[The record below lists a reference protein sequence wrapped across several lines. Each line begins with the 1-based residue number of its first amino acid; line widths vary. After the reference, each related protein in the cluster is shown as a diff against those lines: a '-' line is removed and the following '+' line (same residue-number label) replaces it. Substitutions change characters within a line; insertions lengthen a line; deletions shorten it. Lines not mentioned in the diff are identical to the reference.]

1 MGKIAFELRPARAE
15 EAECLTELAMRSKAH
30 WGYDADFM
38 ARCRDELTVKPE
50 DIKCEVVIAAE
61 AEGKVVGFG
70 CLSAVEDAEGAGSE
84 GEIWHF
90 FVEPSAMGTGLGRA
104 LMERLFAE
112 ARDLGLK
119 RLRVDSDPGA
129 QGFYERMGFVYH
141 SEAPSGSIAGRSLPH
156 LRLTL

>member
-1 MGKIAFELRPARAE
+1 MAKIAFELRPARAA
-15 EAECLTELAMRSKAH
+15 EADFLTALAMRSKAH

-38 ARCRDELTVKPE
+38 ARCLDELTVKPE
-50 DIKCEVVIAAE
+50 DIESEVVIAAE

-70 CLSAVEDAEGAGSE
+70 CLSAIEEAETEEPE

-90 FVEPSAMGTGLGRA
+90 FVEPSAMGTGLGRV

-112 ARDLGLK
+112 ARDLGFK

-129 QGFYERMGFVYH
+129 RGFYQRMGFVYH
-141 SEAPSGSIAGRSLPH
+141 SEAPSASIAGRKLPH
-156 LRLTL
+156 LRRTL

>member
-1 MGKIAFELRPARAE
+1 MAKIAFKLRLARAE
-15 EAECLTELAMRSKAH
+15 ETECLTELALRSKAH

-38 ARCRDELTVKPE
+38 ARCRDELTVRPE
-50 DIKCEVVIAAE
+50 DIESEVVIAAE
-61 AEGKVVGFG
+61 AKGAVVGFG
-70 CLSAVEDAEGAGSE
+70 CLSVLEEEGPAGPE

-90 FVEPSAMGTGLGRA
+90 FVEPSAMGTGLGRS

-129 QGFYERMGFVYH
+129 QGFYERMGFVYQGEV
-141 SEAPSGSIAGRSLPH
+141 SSGSIVGRTLPH
-156 LRLTL
+156 LRITL